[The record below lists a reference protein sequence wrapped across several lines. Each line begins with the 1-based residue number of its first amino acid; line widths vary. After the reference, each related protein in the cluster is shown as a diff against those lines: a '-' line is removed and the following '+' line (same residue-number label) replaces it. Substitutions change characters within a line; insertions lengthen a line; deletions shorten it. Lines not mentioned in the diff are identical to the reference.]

1 MLRIEFIIF
10 FAALLFIVLL
20 TMRKASQ
27 EKERLEN
34 EWEENEEDE
43 EEGELED
50 AWEDASGVYKKSE
63 ERNLFVKKE
72 DPPIK
77 EEETPLIVKYVKQ
90 LPSLKQMVIYQEILG
105 KPVSLRKPNEPYE
118 SD

>member
-1 MLRIEFIIF
+1 MLRVEFIIF

-27 EKERLEN
+27 ERKERLKN
-34 EWEENEEDE
+34 EWEEDEEDE
-43 EEGELED
+43 EVED
-50 AWEDASGVYKKSE
+50 AWEGASGIYKKSE
-63 ERNLFVKKE
+63 ERSLFVKKE

-77 EEETPLIVKYVKQ
+77 EEKTPLIVNYVKQ

-105 KPVSLRKPNEPYE
+105 KPVSLRGLNEPYE
-118 SD
+118 SE